1 MCPGSPRCLF
11 TGTGTVVSP
20 FAALVLRTGSALRS
34 VQVLNPVRRP
44 SPGTS
49 VAMAPFVCNAFF
61 GYVDGCDWK
70 YIPVCCKGQGEVLCV
85 TTDFCCTCDERSL
98 GPSCVPDWAKGECCN
113 FGLLCCSIGCKA
125 PTSCCNSW
133 CRCLCFYNV
142 VTCPCGKGKYL
153 KDWDNLAVSRP
164 RIDLESTSSLLSLP
178 CAAATF
184 AVTCARRG
192 CLVTDPWLQLLP
204 EVWLPAAFERAS
216 QIP

>member
-1 MCPGSPRCLF
+1 MSSSPGSF
-11 TGTGTVVSP
+11 TGTVVSP
-20 FAALVLRTGSALRS
+20 PLLCGQ
-34 VQVLNPVRRP
+34 VQVCVQCTLHRHRLDRP
-44 SPGTS
+44 LAS
-49 VAMAPFVCNAFF
+49 VAMAPPVCNAFF
-61 GYVDGCDWK
+61 CYADGCDWK

-85 TTDFCCTCDERSL
+85 TTDFFCTCDERSL
-98 GPSCVPDWAKGECCN
+98 GSPSCVPDWAKGECCN

-164 RIDLESTSSLLSLP
+164 RIDLLSSLPL
-178 CAAATF
+178 AAATL
-184 AVTCARRG
+184 AVTCAYHG

-204 EVWLPAAFERAS
+204 EIRMPAAFERAS